1 MKCAISLLI
10 NSAAE
15 LLTCFILIA
24 SYFFNR
30 WFLMSVALVSHA
42 MLVSVPLIA
51 LKEPTKRVKFM
62 YMQLVG
68 FIGVSALGFAVFWVL
83 SDLLWPEILMN
94 ALVVTSIAVYWYVF
108 RNIHTEVTTSVQ
120 LKVKAN
126 TYI

>member
-1 MKCAISLLI
+1 
-10 NSAAE
+10 
-15 LLTCFILIA
+15 
-24 SYFFNR
+24 
-30 WFLMSVALVSHA
+30 MSVALVSHA